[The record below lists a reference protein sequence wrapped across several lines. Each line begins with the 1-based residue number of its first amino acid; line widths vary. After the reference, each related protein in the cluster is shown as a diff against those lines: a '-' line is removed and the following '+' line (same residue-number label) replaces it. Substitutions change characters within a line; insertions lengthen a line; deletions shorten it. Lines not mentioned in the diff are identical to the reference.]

1 VCSHADGQDGEVWKA
16 FLFRRFLVSLS
27 VAYFPQVVGS
37 CLSETGLLWSFT
49 RRDQSESL
57 WPAPGQK
64 WEKHERLYLRG
75 GGSGFSDLPVTVGMS
90 LESKMKHA
98 W

>member
-1 VCSHADGQDGEVWKA
+1 MLMDRMGKSGKPFCSDASW
-16 FLFRRFLVSLS
+16 SLS